1 MPVISNK
8 GITRDCAFI
17 DLFSVHKG
25 QLADGVVPA
34 PYFAW
39 KGVIDRAAAAI
50 LLIPGLPIIA
60 LLMLLVRLTSRGP
73 GIYRQVRVGKD
84 GEGYVMYKL
93 RTMRHDAEARTG
105 PVWTQPKDSR
115 ITRVGKML
123 RKLHLDE
130 LPQLFNVLKGE
141 MSLIGPRPERPEF
154 VPLLAEQVPGY
165 LNRLAVLPGVTGL
178 AQINLPPDSDLD
190 SVRRKVVL
198 DLEYVKH
205 AGLLLDIRMFF
216 CTFIRLLGLPG
227 AVAMNVMGLHREV
240 SGLSSY
246 VPVFDGNASRI
257 PKFSV
262 IPAGVASRIAAVQV
276 GGDDKASKNGEV
288 PARSRPEAAINRRPH

>member
-1 MPVISNK
+1 MPVISSE
-8 GITRDCAFI
+8 GITRDCTFI
-17 DLFSVHKG
+17 DLFSVRKG
-25 QLADGVVPA
+25 QLADGMTPA

-39 KGVIDRAAAAI
+39 KGFIDRTAAAI

-73 GIYRQVRVGKD
+73 GIYQQVRVGKD
-84 GEGYVMYKL
+84 GDGYVMYKI
-93 RTMRHDAEARTG
+93 RTMKHDAEANTG

-115 ITRVGKML
+115 ITRVGKVL

-130 LPQLFNVLKGE
+130 LPQLFNILKGE

-205 AGLLLDIRMFF
+205 AGLLLDMRMFF

-227 AVAMNVMGLHREV
+227 VVAMNVMGLHREV

-246 VPVFDGNASRI
+246 VPVFDGTTSRI

-262 IPAGVASRIAAVQV
+262 MPAGAASRI
-276 GGDDKASKNGEV
+276 GGVRGGGNDKAPKNGEV
-288 PARSRPEAAINRRPH
+288 PVSSKLRSAVSPKPR